1 MRKIFSV
8 FALSAIIA
16 SNGLNTTYASDIQK
30 TSNFKVIFADSA
42 QSDATQDDST
52 ETMSIGELID
62 SVYSASSDEKFA
74 AVSAYLQNT
83 HLEREQFVNLVSGL
97 KVAKLSDEHSDSLI
111 GFYVS
116 QNQAAYDFSTFRSF
130 LKMLSDASF
139 VVESTTS
146 NIAYMM
152 SDLYVEKN
160 PVDYRTL
167 KKLVKF
173 LKANDMSRDLIDD
186 NLLPKGVS
194 KLSGSLDIR
203 EFKSL
208 LHLMDNHY
216 RNVQSS
222 ALMVAEYSK
231 TNAAK
236 LADPNFREALLD
248 LEQTVP
254 QDENLERINN
264 LQFDARET
272 LLYCEFEYF
281 KSAFEKDLFFTWN
294 KVIRQIRDNVD
305 TKYQSRV
312 VKTILR
318 RNSHRLDAKHVNKM
332 KKAFSI

>member
-16 SNGLNTTYASDIQK
+16 SNGLSTTTYASDIQK

-42 QSDATQDDST
+42 QESDST
-52 ETMSIGELID
+52 ESLSIGELID
-62 SVYSASSDEKFA
+62 SVYSLSSDEKFST
-74 AVSAYLQNT
+74 VSAYLQKT
-83 HLEREQFVNLVSGL
+83 HLEKEQFVNLLSGL
-97 KVAKLSDEHSDSLI
+97 KVARLSDDHSDSLI

-139 VVESTTS
+139 AVESTTS

-160 PVDYRTL
+160 PVGYSTL
-167 KKLVKF
+167 KKLIKF
-173 LKANDMSRDLIDD
+173 LKSNDMSRDLVDD

-194 KLSGSLDIR
+194 KLSGSLEIR

-208 LHLMDNHY
+208 LGLLDNHY
-216 RNVQSS
+216 RNVQTS
-222 ALMVAEYSK
+222 ALMVAEYSQ
-231 TNAAK
+231 TNAAH
-236 LADPNFREALLD
+236 LADPKFRDALLD
-248 LEQTVP
+248 LQQTVP

-281 KSAFEKDLFFTWN
+281 KSAFDKDLFFTWN
-294 KVIRQIRDNVD
+294 KVIRQVRDNVD
-305 TKYQSRV
+305 TKHQSRV
-312 VKTILR
+312 VKTILK
-318 RNSHRLDAKHVNKM
+318 RNSHRLDEKHVNKM
-332 KKAFSI
+332 LKAFSM